1 MHLIL
6 SFSFTNIVM
15 EHTTSKLLIMD
26 NTEEFHSAI
35 MSINVLWKNY
45 NLSMMNGK
53 LMMCVLHV
61 ANLTTIQQKC
71 YKLYSYLSL

>member
-1 MHLIL
+1 
-6 SFSFTNIVM
+6 M

-45 NLSMMNGK
+45 NLTMMNGK

-61 ANLTTIQQKC
+61 ANLITIQQKC
-71 YKLYSYLSL
+71 YKLIGTAS